1 MAVDSHIQIP
11 DSFLK
16 RFSHQCDEDALI
28 NGKPFKNKLHLVWY
42 LDLKTGVYGEE
53 NTKKFYTSFRYY
65 NDENEDLLSKYFES
79 PIGDIIVKIKD
90 SIKKGLVPQFKE
102 IDFKTINGFITITLA
117 RSQEIYKKIYSI
129 SKGEIDKD
137 RLIQLAYEVIEKS
150 PIKYNY
156 IEILRNLSGED
167 FVIPTCCSAN
177 FNKDIVIPLLP
188 NLALQVKQSENKCL
202 IVNMRNINDA
212 KEINEINLAAIA
224 KESNYHGVVVF
235 NTKEQLLRIA
245 KQLKLN
251 VKEKECN

>member
-16 RFSHQCDEDALI
+16 RFSHQCDEDVLI

-42 LDLKTGVYGEE
+42 LDLKKYVYGEE
-53 NTKKFYTSFRYY
+53 NTKEFYISFGYFS
-65 NDENEDLLSKYFES
+65 DENENLLSKYFES
-79 PIGDIIVKIKD
+79 PIGDIITKIKD
-90 SIKKGLVPQFKE
+90 SITKGLTPQFKE
-102 IDFKTINGFITITLA
+102 KDFKTINGFITITLA
-117 RSQEIYKKIYSI
+117 RSKEIYKKIYSI

-150 PIKYNY
+150 PIKYNH

-167 FVIPTCCSAN
+167 FVIPTCCTTN

-188 NLALQVKQSENKCL
+188 NLALKVKKTENKCL
-202 IVNMRNINDA
+202 IVNMRNIRDVN
-212 KEINEINLAAIA
+212 EINEINLAAIA

-235 NTKEQLLRIA
+235 NTKEQLFRIA
-245 KQLKLN
+245 SQLKIN
-251 VKEKECN
+251 IKEKEYN